1 MTVEQLYESAI
12 RSLPLDEQIQ
22 LARYIVWK
30 CSTDGPVEY
39 SDEWSDEDLRDYR
52 AYSYAMF
59 ELRELED
66 SAKTRA

>member
-39 SDEWSDEDLRDYR
+39 SDAWSEEDMREFT
-52 AYSYAMF
+52 AYSVAMF
-59 ELRELED
+59 ELRELEEV
-66 SAKTRA
+66 AQTNA